1 MAKAF
6 KELAVKTGEYQKD
19 GETKNSWRNC
29 GMLMQGDDG
38 GYFILLDRTFNPAGV
53 PVSDSGTSDKVLI
66 STFDL
71 KQKTSAP
78 FG

>member
-38 GYFILLDRTFNPAGV
+38 G
-53 PVSDSGTSDKVLI
+53 
-66 STFDL
+66 
-71 KQKTSAP
+71 
-78 FG
+78 